1 MVGNTVGVIVVSNE
15 VGEFVGNDVGIV
27 EQFVVEQG
35 QNLCT
40 GKIEIPQE
48 VLETVELIAYSHI
61 VNGIIPSGPNM
72 TNVTASG
79 SYVGK

>member
-1 MVGNTVGVIVVSNE
+1 MVGNTVGVLVVSNE

-61 VNGIIPSGPNM
+61 VNGIIPSEPNM